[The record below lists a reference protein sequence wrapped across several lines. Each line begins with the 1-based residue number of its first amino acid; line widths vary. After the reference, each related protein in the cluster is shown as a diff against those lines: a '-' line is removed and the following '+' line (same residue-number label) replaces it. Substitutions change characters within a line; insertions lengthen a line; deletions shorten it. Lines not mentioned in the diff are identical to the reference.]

1 MTVEPEYER
10 PYIQYSMKK
19 LLLLLFLSPV
29 GATLLSQPHW
39 ETMVKAD
46 DNWNYLIGEAE
57 PPASWYTTGFDDG
70 SWQAAKGSFG
80 FGDGDDTTI
89 LSIQYSLY
97 IRHAFSISD
106 KSLIDSLMLDIDYDD
121 AFVVYLNGTLVARS
135 FNVESDFP
143 PYDYT
148 PTIDHEAVMFAG
160 GQPSRVAIPTSHLT
174 DGVNMIA
181 IQGINVNPSSSD
193 FSLAPFLQ
201 VKINSDV
208 TVYNEVPG
216 WFVDPDAP
224 FTSNLPIIVIETENS
239 VQVPDEPK
247 IKAHMGI
254 SNNETGLNEYPGTYN
269 DYDGTIGIELRGS
282 SSLMFEKKG
291 YGLET
296 RLETG
301 ENNNVPLLGMPRE
314 NDWVLHG
321 PYSDKSLIR
330 NVLAYHFASEMGQYA
345 PRTRLCELFLNNTYY
360 GVYVL
365 TEKIKKDTFR
375 LDVGTLKPIDISG
388 RELTGGYIFKLDK
401 GDENPVDEGELF
413 WVSPYP
419 AIDNNEI
426 RIQYHYP
433 DPELM
438 PTVQKDYIRNFVTN
452 FEDALAGSQF
462 YDPVLG
468 YKPYID
474 MKSFIDF
481 YLVNELAKNVDG
493 YRLSTFL
500 HKDKDKLD
508 RVSPIKAG
516 PVWDFN
522 LGFGNADYYDASVTS
537 GWQCE
542 YELPNDYWSTPFWW
556 IRLKQDPEYY
566 NLLVDTW
573 KGYRTTILSDNR
585 VNEVIDSLTTLL
597 ADARQRN
604 FNAFPVLS
612 TYVWPNNYVGGT
624 YENEINYLKNW
635 IFDRM
640 AWMDSKLDQ
649 HKFPFSAPEADAL
662 DDLNL
667 QIFPNP
673 VEHEMSILL
682 QPERAAALHLEVH
695 NVLAQQTFQ
704 MDFELTGG
712 PQTLYFDA
720 EMVDRAMP
728 VSGIYYIN
736 MIIDGE
742 FAGARRV
749 LRLGQ

>member
-1 MTVEPEYER
+1 MNK
-10 PYIQYSMKK
+10 IIC
-19 LLLLLFLSPV
+19 LIWLSSL
-29 GATLLSQPHW
+29 GTMALSQPHW

-46 DNWNYLIGEAE
+46 DSWNYRIGNSE
-57 PPASWYTTGFDDG
+57 PPASWYTNVFNDG
-70 SWQAAKGSFG
+70 SWPSARGSFG
-80 FGDGDDTTI
+80 FGDEDDTTI

-97 IRHAFSISD
+97 IRHLFSISD
-106 KSLIDSLMLDIDYDD
+106 KSLIDSLILDIDYDD
-121 AFVVYLNGTLVARS
+121 AYVVYLNGSMVSRS
-135 FNVESDFP
+135 YNVDADFP
-143 PYDYT
+143 PFNYT
-148 PTIDHEAVMFAG
+148 PTIDQEAVMFMG
-160 GQPSRVAIPTSHLT
+160 GQPSRVAIAKDHLL
-174 DGVNMIA
+174 DGVNVIA
-181 IQGINVNPSSSD
+181 IQGINVNPTSSD

-201 VKINSDV
+201 VKIDSDV

-216 WFVDPDAP
+216 WFADPDAP
-224 FTSNLPIIVIETENS
+224 FTSNLPIIVIETENG
-239 VQVPDEPK
+239 QEIPDEPK

-254 SNNETGLNEYPGTYN
+254 SDNETGLNEYPGTYN

-301 ENNNVPLLGMPRE
+301 ENNNVSLMGMPVE

-330 NVLAYHFASEMGQYA
+330 NVLAYQFASEMGQYA

-360 GVYVL
+360 GVYVF

-375 LDVGTLKPIDISG
+375 VDVGTLKPIDVSG

-401 GDENPVDEGELF
+401 GDEDPGNEGELF

-433 DPELM
+433 DPEVM
-438 PTVQKDYIRNFVTN
+438 PTVQKEYIKNFVTH
-452 FEDALAGSQF
+452 FENALAGDHF

-474 MKSFIDF
+474 RQSFVDF

-493 YRLSTFL
+493 YRLSSFF

-516 PVWDFN
+516 PIWDFN
-522 LGFGNADYYDASVTS
+522 LGFGNADYYDASVSS
-537 GWQCE
+537 GWQSE

-556 IRLKQDPEYY
+556 ARLKQDPEYY
-566 NLLVDTW
+566 NLLVDSW
-573 KGYRTTILSDNR
+573 KAYRNTILSDSR

-597 ADARQRN
+597 DDARQRN
-604 FNAFPVLS
+604 FNTFPILGS
-612 TYVWPNNYVGGT
+612 YVWPNNYVGGT
-624 YENEINYLKNW
+624 YENEITYLKNW

-640 AWMDSKLDQ
+640 AWMDSKLDK
-649 HKFPFSAPEADAL
+649 HKFPYSTPVTATL
-662 DDLNL
+662 DEMDLY
-667 QIFPNP
+667 IFPNP
-673 VEHEMSILL
+673 VVNEMNMYLNIDRQSEL
-682 QPERAAALHLEVH
+682 QIEIF
-695 NVLAQQTFQ
+695 NVLAQTTYVA
-704 MDFELTGG
+704 DFNLSPGSH
-712 PQTLYFDA
+712 TLYFSMD
-720 EMVDRAMP
+720 MVNKAMP
-728 VSGIYYIN
+728 QPGIYYLN
-736 MIIDGE
+736 LKIDGRP
-742 FAGARRV
+742 AGARSLV
-749 LRLGQ
+749 KQ